1 MSLDVGKCLPP
12 SFHRQALYLC
22 SSVGHLIPVSRL
34 HAGNNT
40 EAALTTGLYTGSL
53 ISVIFFP
60 RLLKA
65 HEDFASHSPATSV
78 VLMCAFEDS

>member
-1 MSLDVGKCLPP
+1 MWANVCHPP
-12 SFHRQALYLC
+12 SIDKRCTCVHQLAILFLFHVFTL
-22 SSVGHLIPVSRL
+22 GIIPK
-34 HAGNNT
+34 
-40 EAALTTGLYTGSL
+40 AALTTGLYTGSL

-65 HEDFASHSPATSV
+65 HEDFVSHSPATSV

>member
-1 MSLDVGKCLPP
+1 MWSNVCHPP
-12 SFHRQALYLC
+12 SIDNSCTSVHQLVILFLFHVFTLGIIQK
-22 SSVGHLIPVSRL
+22 
-34 HAGNNT
+34 
-40 EAALTTGLYTGSL
+40 AALRMGLYTGSL